1 MTVHTFG
8 TFDAKNKLSHLLDLV
23 EAGDEVIITRNGKP
37 VARLVADAVDEARR
51 ERARKA
57 VEWIK
62 ANRVENSLGDDTIK
76 GLIEAGRRY

>member
-37 VARLVADAVDEARR
+37 VARLVADVARDV

-62 ANRVENSLGDDTIK
+62 ANRSANSLGDDTIK